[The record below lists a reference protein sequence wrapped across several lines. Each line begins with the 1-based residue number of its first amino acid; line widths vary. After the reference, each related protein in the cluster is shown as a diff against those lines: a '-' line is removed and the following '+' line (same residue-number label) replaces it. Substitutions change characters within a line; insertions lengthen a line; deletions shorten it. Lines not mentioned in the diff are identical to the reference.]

1 MLRAV
6 LDTNV
11 LISSLFF
18 GGNPRRVVDLA
29 AAGRFQAV
37 SSIALLAELETVLL
51 EDFRAPAER
60 VEEIIRDVL
69 SFCVI
74 APEMPEFTA
83 NVRDSGDVKVL
94 ACAVGGEADYIV
106 TGDRDLL
113 ALGRWEDISIL
124 TPEQFLASAPLG
136 S

>member
-1 MLRAV
+1 V

-51 EDFRAPAER
+51 EDFRVPAER
-60 VEEIIRDVL
+60 VEEIIRDAL

-74 APEMPEFTA
+74 APEMPDFTA
-83 NVRDSGDVKVL
+83 NVRDLGDVKVL